1 MVIQLPYCLDR
12 SLWYPA
18 FFSRIDLWMD
28 AIDFGAVLVVDEI
41 EASMHPLITRHLIE
55 MIQNQTINQKNVIKR
70 IMKKVKWHI
79 YIPIIISILSLLVAW
94 RAYETCKLQT
104 ELTKNSFLPNIQV
117 KENLEYYNKSDTVTN
132 EVIEIS
138 NIEGRINNY
147 CSKIITYIKCDFCDK
162 NLDFFEAKI
171 PVENYYI
178 VSHISGNSLGVI
190 ETKRSLD
197 NVVKVNK
204 LIDEVL
210 RYNNVNEAV
219 TLHMEVE
226 SCLEITY
233 SNLMDENNEI
243 YFLVDNWKTEKIEES
258 EGKIC
263 FERQNRYSNLGLGID
278 LNVEDNISVDNLIE
292 K

>member
-1 MVIQLPYCLDR
+1 
-12 SLWYPA
+12 
-18 FFSRIDLWMD
+18 
-28 AIDFGAVLVVDEI
+28 
-41 EASMHPLITRHLIE
+41 
-55 MIQNQTINQKNVIKR
+55 
-70 IMKKVKWHI
+70 MKKVKWHI
-79 YIPIIISILSLLVAW
+79 YIPIIISILSILVAW

>member
-1 MVIQLPYCLDR
+1 MCGIQR
-12 SLWYPA
+12 
-18 FFSRIDLWMD
+18 
-28 AIDFGAVLVVDEI
+28 
-41 EASMHPLITRHLIE
+41 EATTDPT
-55 MIQNQTINQKNVIKR
+55 
-70 IMKKVKWHI
+70 
-79 YIPIIISILSLLVAW
+79 
-94 RAYETCKLQT
+94 
-104 ELTKNSFLPNIQV
+104 
-117 KENLEYYNKSDTVTN
+117 
-132 EVIEIS
+132 
-138 NIEGRINNY
+138 
-147 CSKIITYIKCDFCDK
+147 
-162 NLDFFEAKI
+162 
-171 PVENYYI
+171 
-178 VSHISGNSLGVI
+178 
-190 ETKRSLD
+190 
-197 NVVKVNK
+197 KVNK